1 MSSAFLA
8 MAVQSASI
16 KALTRGGTSR
26 TSTAVLALNSA
37 SSTSLVCVIRGTV
50 AVSAS
55 YSFAERG
62 AAQRSCNM
70 SSSQCGSKS
79 QPVLL
84 HCERSTP
91 ADGEKNL
98 PAASDATPGQKRVHY
113 PAKIPKRTEPAR
125 SALAVLNCSTP
136 ARALSSSSFS
146 TCTDR
151 LGTPVSSTLHEVA
164 TSSKHSMGWFV
175 TQMLHE
181 LFWFAGLPVTWT
193 RLGHYRVKSF
203 LQTADGLKRVM
214 PMVSVGHSTSQ
225 S

>member
-1 MSSAFLA
+1 MYNIYIICISCHGCTIGEYKSPHSGWHVSDFHSSSGANL
-8 MAVQSASI
+8 
-16 KALTRGGTSR
+16 
-26 TSTAVLALNSA
+26 
-37 SSTSLVCVIRGTV
+37 SSTSLVCVIRDTV

-55 YSFAERG
+55 HSFAERG

-98 PAASDATPGQKRVHY
+98 PAASDATPGQKRVHH

-146 TCTDR
+146 TSVYR
-151 LGTPVSSTLHEVA
+151 SARNSSFIN
-164 TSSKHSMGWFV
+164 TS
-175 TQMLHE
+175 
-181 LFWFAGLPVTWT
+181 
-193 RLGHYRVKSF
+193 
-203 LQTADGLKRVM
+203 
-214 PMVSVGHSTSQ
+214 
-225 S
+225 